1 MNDTGRAAGR
11 SGVGAVMGS
20 KNLKAVS
27 VRGTQGVTV
36 TDSEGFRAAVLDAI
50 KEFHDPYM
58 SEVLAQYGTSDV
70 VEFSN
75 EVGLLPT
82 RNYQTGVFEGAS
94 KIGGAVIAKYNLRG
108 ASKTKACFGCP
119 LACGRVTR
127 IADGEFKDAGEGPEY
142 ETLGAFGSACG
153 VDNPEA
159 VIKANYICNR
169 MGMDTISTGVTIA
182 CAMELFEKG
191 YLTEKRVG
199 RKLAFGDGHA
209 VVDLVEKAAQRE
221 GFGNEIAEGS
231 YRLAKKYGH
240 PELSMTAKKLE
251 FPSYDPRGGQGF
263 ALAYATSNRGGCHIR
278 NEVHCV
284 EFFGIAL
291 MGIIE
296 TGGALDRFSTKGK
309 PAVAKKVQD
318 FYSMIDSS
326 GICNFI
332 IIGSP
337 NANVFINLMEKGTGL
352 DFGGLDGFLITGE
365 RIYNLERLFNLAA
378 GLTAKD
384 DTLPKR
390 MLTEPMPEGPGK
402 GEVVHLNEMLPEYY
416 KLRGWTAK
424 GIPSAK
430 KLAQLG
436 ISA

>member
-1 MNDTGRAAGR
+1 
-11 SGVGAVMGS
+11 
-20 KNLKAVS
+20 
-27 VRGTQGVTV
+27 
-36 TDSEGFRAAVLDAI
+36 
-50 KEFHDPYM
+50 
-58 SEVLAQYGTSDV
+58 
-70 VEFSN
+70 
-75 EVGLLPT
+75 
-82 RNYQTGVFEGAS
+82 
-94 KIGGAVIAKYNLRG
+94 
-108 ASKTKACFGCP
+108 
-119 LACGRVTR
+119 
-127 IADGEFKDAGEGPEY
+127 
-142 ETLGAFGSACG
+142 
-153 VDNPEA
+153 
-159 VIKANYICNR
+159 

-182 CAMELFEKG
+182 CAMELFEKD
-191 YLTEKRVG
+191 YLTAKRVG

-209 VVDLVEKAAQRE
+209 VVDLVEKVARRE

-296 TGGALDRFSTKGK
+296 TGGSLDRFSTKGK

-332 IIGSP
+332 VIGSP
-337 NANVFINLMEKGTGL
+337 DANVFINLMEKGTGL
-352 DFGGLDGFLITGE
+352 DFGGLDGFLKTGE
-365 RIYNLERLFNLAA
+365 RIYNLERLFNLKA

-402 GEVVHLNEMLPEYY
+402 GEVVRLNEMLPEYY